1 MNANEGAAM
10 YRLEHANLSVTDA
23 DALTQFICA
32 AFPQFRVRGE
42 GLDHGGRPWRHVGD
56 DAFYVALQT
65 VPGTEVRTPYSNT
78 PGMNHLGWEIDDLDA
93 LRERM
98 AAAGYTPN
106 LFDDSHAA
114 RRRLYFYDPDGNDWE
129 FVEYQTDDPAQRND
143 YGG

>member
-1 MNANEGAAM
+1 
-10 YRLEHANLSVTDA
+10 
-23 DALTQFICA
+23 
-32 AFPQFRVRGE
+32 
-42 GLDHGGRPWRHVGD
+42 
-56 DAFYVALQT
+56 VALQT
-65 VPGTEVRTPYSNT
+65 VPGNDVRTPYSNT